1 MAAVLLRPIGKL
13 SMIGLMLHGALGRL
27 GEAAG
32 VEGFE
37 FQHMVVKPTLAP
49 GRREVVVAF
58 DGEVA
63 LMRAPIDIRV
73 LDKPL
78 YLLQAIGAAGTS
90 DAPEAVA

>member
-1 MAAVLLRPIGKL
+1 MAALMLRHSGTL
-13 SMIGLMLHGALGRL
+13 SMIALLLHGAMGRL

-63 LMRAPIDIRV
+63 QMRAPIEIRV

-78 YLLQAIGAAGTS
+78 YLLQATDAAGTT
-90 DAPEAVA
+90 DAPMAAV

>member
-1 MAAVLLRPIGKL
+1 M
-13 SMIGLMLHGALGRL
+13 GRL

-37 FQHMVVKPTLAP
+37 FQHMVVQPTLAP

-63 LMRAPIDIRV
+63 RMRSPIDIRV

-78 YLLQAIGAAGTS
+78 YLLQS
-90 DAPEAVA
+90 PDASRTQGRVEAMA